1 MRGMQ
6 GTRGIVNVIPE
17 NFSDDTE
24 ECCHSNIPGNIQED
38 SAACS
43 RRFRDMLKN
52 IPENAQEDSGKYL
65 KKFHRMFEK
74 IPEKVQE
81 DFRKF
86 SSEFWEMLT
95 ISS

>member
-1 MRGMQ
+1 
-6 GTRGIVNVIPE
+6 
-17 NFSDDTE
+17 
-24 ECCHSNIPGNIQED
+24 
-38 SAACS
+38 
-43 RRFRDMLKN
+43 MLKN

-86 SSEFWEMLT
+86 SREFWEMLT